1 MEHYMIAVKNNET
14 IIGFIGIGVM
24 GKSMVSNLMADG
36 YQVHIYTRTK
46 GKAEDLLNQGAVWQD
61 SPALIAKAADVIIT
75 MIGYP
80 KDVEEIYLGRNG
92 ILQNADKGSIVI
104 DMTTSSPQLAAQ
116 IYQEAETLGI
126 SALDAPVSGGDIG
139 AKDGSLSIMVGG
151 DLETFERARPLFE
164 IMGKNIVFQGKA
176 GSGQHC
182 KMANQIA
189 VASTL
194 MGVCEALRY
203 AEKAGLRPET
213 VLDSIEAGAAGSWA
227 LTNLAPRM
235 IKGDFEPGF
244 YVKHFIKDMN
254 IALESCA
261 DIGLK
266 AGGLQLAKDLYD
278 QLAADGGE
286 NYGTHALYKQ
296 YK

>member
-1 MEHYMIAVKNNET
+1 MIAVNNNE
-14 IIGFIGIGVM
+14 IIVGFIGIGVM
-24 GKSMVSNLMADG
+24 GKSMASNLMAGG

-46 GKAEDLLNQGAVWQD
+46 AKTEDLINQGAVWQD
-61 SPALIAKAADVIIT
+61 SPASIAEAANIIIT

-80 KDVEEIYLGRNG
+80 KDVEEIYLGRDG
-92 ILQNADKGSIVI
+92 VLQNAVKGSIVI

-116 IYQEAETLGI
+116 IYQEAEKLGI

-151 DLETFERARPLFE
+151 DRETFELVLPLFE

-254 IALESCA
+254 IAVESCA

-266 AGGLQLAKDLYD
+266 AGGLQLAKELYD
-278 QLAADGGE
+278 QLAAEGGE